1 MTPTQQQNNKLEQS
15 AVFMQ
20 VKIQI
25 QRIQDKKSM
34 NDSNQRHNLAVKSQ
48 LPVAR
53 YGADG

>member
-15 AVFMQ
+15 VVFMQ

-25 QRIQDKKSM
+25 HSIQDEKSM
-34 NDSNQRHNLAVKSQ
+34 NDSNQRHNLAVLSP

>member
-1 MTPTQQQNNKLEQS
+1 MTPAQQQNNKLEQS
-15 AVFMQ
+15 VVFMQ

-25 QRIQDKKSM
+25 HSIQEKIM
-34 NDSNQRHNLAVKSQ
+34 NDSNQRHNLAVLSL